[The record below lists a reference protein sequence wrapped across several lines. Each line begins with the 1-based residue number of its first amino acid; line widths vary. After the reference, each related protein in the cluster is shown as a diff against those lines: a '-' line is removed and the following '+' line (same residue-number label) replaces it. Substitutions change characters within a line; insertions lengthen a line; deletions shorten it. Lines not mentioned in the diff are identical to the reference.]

1 MTLYDWHPESR
12 NLLVLFIRS
21 DCQFCAEAQMILRE
35 VDPDLVNIQEYVIF
49 TSRVEGKIEMRAV
62 NEPLIGMPL
71 LLDEDEIPEVP
82 CLYDPILGQKMIGIQ
97 SIEKYLEDTG
107 LI

>member
-1 MTLYDWHPESR
+1 MR
-12 NLLVLFIRS
+12 Q
-21 DCQFCAEAQMILRE
+21 DCQFCAEAQILLQE
-35 VDPDLVNIQEYVIF
+35 VDPNLVNIKEYVIF
-49 TSRVEGKIEMRAV
+49 TSRIEGKIEMRAV
-62 NEPLIGMPL
+62 NEPLIGLPL

-82 CLYDPILGQKMIGIQ
+82 CLYDPILGQKMIGLH